1 MVRAAAAGVVDYTRA
16 DPKDINWKLRHR
28 MLIHE
33 MQRQEEG
40 RMLDAVHRHWL
51 TYVLKTN
58 LTEESAALVKE
69 HASDTLKA
77 IRDVIFP
84 WRAEDK
90 DESQKDTIKSDE
102 KDIIARYKQFEEEL
116 KQQQNA

>member
-1 MVRAAAAGVVDYTRA
+1 MVRAAAAGLIDYTRA

-33 MQRQEEG
+33 IQRLEEG

-51 TYVLKTN
+51 TYALKTN

-77 IRDVIFP
+77 ISDVIFP
-84 WRAEDK
+84 WRAKDK
-90 DESQKDTIKSDE
+90 DEGQKDTINVE
-102 KDIIARYKQFEEEL
+102 EQDIIARYKQYEEEL
-116 KQQQNA
+116 KRQQNA